1 MSRDVIMPA
10 LGMAQKTGLIV
21 RWLKQAGDPV
31 KAGDVL
37 MEVETD
43 KAVMEVEA
51 DADGTL
57 TDVSAAAG
65 EEVPVGE
72 VIARIADGA
81 VAAAAPAARAPA
93 TPPAVKSAAAER
105 TQTSTPARTPAVAA
119 APAPSPS
126 PSKNGRI
133 FASPRARRLAAE
145 QGLDLAKLAE
155 AGRPQPYLV
164 QHLAELR
171 ALAPEPARGATFA
184 ATAPSAP
191 PLRLTATLAKDGLAE
206 FCAWRRAET
215 GAPTEE
221 IAVMAGMAAAAFR
234 PSAADAELVVAAYAF
249 GAARSFVN
257 ADRSGLGSAKAVDTP
272 ANPALVLRDL
282 RGAAVTDL
290 SLGAEAAP
298 TLSVMRR
305 GVETF
310 ITLECAPAQL
320 RPEAAIELISEFAGR
335 LAEPLRH
342 LL

>member
-43 KAVMEVEA
+43 KAMMEVEA

-72 VIARIADGA
+72 VIARIADGS

-93 TPPAVKSAAAER
+93 TPPAVKSPPAER

-171 ALAPEPARGATFA
+171 ALALEPAGGATFA
-184 ATAPSAP
+184 AAAPSAP

-234 PSAADAELVVAAYAF
+234 PSASNAELVVAAYAF

-272 ANPALVLRDL
+272 ANPELVLRDL

>member
-10 LGMAQKTGLIV
+10 LGMAQKTGLVV

-31 KAGDVL
+31 KRGDVL

-65 EEVPVGE
+65 EQVPVGE

-93 TPPAVKSAAAER
+93 TPPPVKSAAAEP
-105 TQTSTPARTPAVAA
+105 TQTAAPARPPAIAA
-119 APAPSPS
+119 APAPSPA
-126 PSKNGRI
+126 KNGRI

-155 AGRPQPYLV
+155 AEWPQPYLV

-184 ATAPSAP
+184 ATALSAP
-191 PLRLTATLAKDGLAE
+191 PLRLTATLAKDSLAE

-234 PSAADAELVVAAYAF
+234 PSAANAELVVAAYAF

-320 RPEAAIELISEFAGR
+320 RPEAAIELISEFASR

>member
-21 RWLKQAGDPV
+21 RWLKQAGDQV
-31 KAGDVL
+31 KKGDVL

-57 TDVSAAAG
+57 TDVSAGAG

-72 VIARIADGA
+72 MIARIADGA

-93 TPPAVKSAAAER
+93 APPPVKSAAPEGA
-105 TQTSTPARTPAVAA
+105 QTA
-119 APAPSPS
+119 APAPPPS
-126 PSKNGRI
+126 VAAVPSRAKNGRI

-145 QGLDLAKLAE
+145 QGLDLAKLAK

-171 ALAPEPARGATFA
+171 ALPAEPARGATFA
-184 ATAPSAP
+184 ATSSAP
-191 PLRLTATLAKDGLAE
+191 PLRLTATLAKDGLAD

-215 GAPTEE
+215 GTPAEE

-234 PSAADAELVVAAYAF
+234 PSAADAPLIVAAEAF
-249 GAARSFVN
+249 GRTQRFVDP
-257 ADRSGLGSAKAVDTP
+257 DRVGLGGARP
-272 ANPALVLRDL
+272 AESPAEPALVLRDL
-282 RGAAVTDL
+282 RGSAITDL
-290 SLGAEAAP
+290 TLGAEAAP

-305 GVETF
+305 GAETF
-310 ITLECAPAQL
+310 ITLECAPTQL
-320 RPEAAIELISEFAGR
+320 PPGAAIAVISEFVGR

>member
-57 TDVSAAAG
+57 TDVTAAVG
-65 EEVPVGE
+65 EEIPVGD

-93 TPPAVKSAAAER
+93 TPPAVKSPAAER

-145 QGLDLAKLAE
+145 QRLDLAKLAE

-206 FCAWRRAET
+206 FCAWRHAET

>member
-10 LGMAQKTGLIV
+10 LGMAQKTGLVV

-31 KAGDVL
+31 KRGDVL

-93 TPPAVKSAAAER
+93 TPPPVKSAAAEL
-105 TQTSTPARTPAVAA
+105 TQTAIPARPPAIAA
-119 APAPSPS
+119 APAPSPA
-126 PSKNGRI
+126 KNGRI

-145 QGLDLAKLAE
+145 QGLDLAKLAQ

-234 PSAADAELVVAAYAF
+234 PSAANAELVVAAYAF

-282 RGAAVTDL
+282 RGAAITDL

-305 GVETF
+305 GAETF
-310 ITLECAPAQL
+310 ITLECAAAQL
-320 RPEAAIELISEFAGR
+320 RPEEAIELISEFAGR